1 MILALRALLV
11 DFLATLV
18 FIAIAGLTGQP
29 RLAVIAA
36 VATGLGQMLLQLAR
50 NRPIDAMQWFGLLL
64 TLVFGTVALT
74 FHDLRFV
81 MAKPS
86 IIHFAIGGIM
96 LRRGWMARYVPD
108 SAIGI
113 LPGGLVVGAG
123 YAWAALMFC
132 LGVINLV
139 VAFTLPL
146 WVWSW
151 FISLGAIGAKLCLLL
166 GQYVVFRRVARKAV
180 RSRHLLAIAG

>member
-36 VATGLGQMLLQLAR
+36 VATGLAQMLLQVVR

-64 TLVFGTVALT
+64 TLVFGAVALA
-74 FHDLRFV
+74 FHDLRFI
-81 MAKPS
+81 MARPS

-96 LRRGWMARYVPD
+96 LRRGWMARYLPD
-108 SAIGI
+108 SAAGS

-123 YAWAALMFC
+123 YAWAVMMFC

-139 VAFTLPL
+139 VACTLPL
-146 WVWSW
+146 WMWSW
-151 FISLGAIGAKLCLLL
+151 FISAGAIGAKLCLLL
-166 GQYVVFRRVARKAV
+166 GQYVVFCRVARKVGRARRV
-180 RSRHLLAIAG
+180 LAIAG